1 MALNIHVSLPTS
13 VTQHF
18 NFFRI
23 HLLFFTIT
31 PLFFSGIFY
40 VANGSATGNANSEYG
55 AGLQKVSYVDSLFL
69 CFSAMT

>member
-1 MALNIHVSLPTS
+1 MLVAHLTLPNSITR
-13 VTQHF
+13 HF

-31 PLFFSGIFY
+31 PIILSAIFY
-40 VANGSATGNANSEYG
+40 AANGGSSGNANSD
-55 AGLQKVSYVDSLFL
+55 ATGLQKVTYVDSLFV